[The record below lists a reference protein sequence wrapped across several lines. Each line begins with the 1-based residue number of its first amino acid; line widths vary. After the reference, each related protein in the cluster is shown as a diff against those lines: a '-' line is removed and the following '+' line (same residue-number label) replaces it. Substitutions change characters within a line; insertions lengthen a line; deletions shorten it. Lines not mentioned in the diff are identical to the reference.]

1 MMLLPFLAIQ
11 LAFAQPAVEAVRA
24 PIEWKSPVAAKNFY
38 LLSLLEDTPAWRG
51 ALAKEQALSAIA
63 VAKKSALHQECTVA
77 IPSCYANALRWSDA
91 EIDTVAKTLR
101 SMPLPDLDARL
112 RASGAYQRHHGLST
126 GGPSSSELIAAAWK
140 ECARGIN
147 HVMDV
152 YALGQ
157 PPRYPAID
165 SPGFDVKSERYGRLV
180 RVAVSV
186 MQEESDSYDLFFHV
200 PLRFAV
206 HLLEAN
212 WRDEAGRFEPMHLGE
227 NAAAYA
233 AIATT
238 RWDRYPY
245 TAIVV
250 PGSGSD
256 RPGVAMSPWGK
267 LRTQLAA
274 RRFRDGKAPFLIVS
288 GGFVHPAHTPYCEA
302 LEMKRALMRDYGI
315 PPSAILIDPHA
326 RHTTT
331 NLRNAARILYRYG
344 FPCERVA
351 LIVTDLDQSRYIE
364 SKVFA
369 DRCAKEL
376 GYQPHTLGRRLS
388 PSDIE
393 FLPRIESLHIDPMDP
408 LDP

>member
-1 MMLLPFLAIQ
+1 MILLPFLVLHIA
-11 LAFAQPAVEAVRA
+11 LAQPAAEPARA
-24 PIEWKSPVAAKNFY
+24 PIEWKPPVAAKNFY

-51 ALAKEQALSAIA
+51 ALAKHPALSALA
-63 VAKKSALHQECTVA
+63 AAKNRALNQECTSA

-91 EIDTVAKTLR
+91 EIDTAADSLR
-101 SMPLPDLDARL
+101 SMRLPDLEARL
-112 RASGAYQRHHGLST
+112 RASGAYQRHHGLAS
-126 GGPSSSELIAAAWK
+126 GELTAAAWK
-140 ECARGIN
+140 ECARGMN

-152 YALGQ
+152 FALGQ

-180 RVAVSV
+180 RAAVSV
-186 MQEESDSYDLFFHV
+186 IEDESDSYGLFFHV

-212 WRDEAGRFEPMHLGE
+212 WRDEAGRFEPLHLGE

-274 RRFRDGKAPFLIVS
+274 KRYRDGKAPFLIVS
-288 GGFVHPAHTPYCEA
+288 GGYVHPAHTPFCEA
-302 LEMKRALMRDYGI
+302 VEMKRALMRDYGI
-315 PPSAILIDPHA
+315 PASAILIDPHA

-344 FPCERVA
+344 FPFERTA

-369 DRCAKEL
+369 DRCAREL
-376 GYQPHTLGRRLS
+376 GYQPHVPGRRLS
-388 PSDIE
+388 PSDLE